1 MSKICLLSILNST
14 ISVSHPSFRHLQAY
28 ANQQNQQV
36 DFFGN
41 PLVDVNSQGQNPYG
55 VQPQYTSYNPYMQ
68 QPMQTGYNPFLQ
80 QQMQQEQ
87 MMQQQ
92 WAEQQR
98 QLELQQQAQHY
109 QHLMTQVSFS
119 IATLYSS
126 LQRTLPT
133 FSSVPLIILFLTI

>member
-1 MSKICLLSILNST
+1 
-14 ISVSHPSFRHLQAY
+14 
-28 ANQQNQQV
+28 V

-41 PLVDVNSQGQNPYG
+41 PLVDVNSQGQNTYG

-68 QPMQTGYNPFLQ
+68 QQQPMQTGYNPFLQ
-80 QQMQQEQ
+80 QQIQQEQ

-109 QHLMTQVSFS
+109 QQLMTQVRPF
-119 IATLYSS
+119 
-126 LQRTLPT
+126 
-133 FSSVPLIILFLTI
+133 